1 MYRRENMNLDSLLSI
16 LKLWHSLLNPHELLN
31 KKEIPS
37 DEDIPIEE
45 VTNAINNAASQLKY
59 HLDKLAKSSDH
70 DVIYQL
76 KNLLISPL
84 LKENIPTENDE
95 NGSPIN
101 NTPLTNSKPINKILL
116 YLFLA
121 GTSLIDTTKKLYL
134 SEKEVARLIELIY
147 NLALH
152 LYDIETV
159 HIINLFNFFDYD
171 LKFENFG
178 LSESKIAQSIKRSF
192 LNRVFFSKRKE
203 NRLALIYLLFF
214 KPNEELRTLFLSKL
228 KTIAVTSPPKDAN
241 KTLQS
246 YLEVEKIIN
255 HLSISL
261 NNQSFLKQ
269 ETILTILRE
278 ACYLFLEQ
286 VKENLLKSPQIVRNT
301 NVSSWIADPENH
313 IIPHLNVY
321 FKNTRP
327 EYYSSFLIKLDLSS
341 LKKQIP
347 EEIEA
352 IIQEFKENHL
362 KTLEAENCPS
372 KATTPTT
379 EIEETTKKLRS
390 RLLELSILSII
401 EDAFYINNLSLS
413 ELVNASPSLSLEA
426 KKDIFE
432 YSIQYKLKHK
442 MNYQISEISR
452 LLSKEKSDLVYK
464 VLVQILS
471 LYHEKKKLQK
481 EFDTSLDNKNFS
493 KVISFLKKGMED
505 FFPVFF
511 NKKEGFF
518 KVKFTDLVIDEK
530 LIAKNLGKFFL
541 DILNPKKTV
550 SIEKIVDYV
559 VLIKYDEFHKCER
572 KLFLLYQTVHRLKER
587 MNMLLPDMRKVL
599 SYRLEAIKTASF
611 KHLNPW
617 IYFCVFDDLPKGILF
632 DDSLF
637 FDTKLLIDIGFLLQ
651 AANIIHSEIG
661 GIAGDSRYFWRRDLY
676 SQYASILSS
685 YKEKVNSL
693 FVTYQKDDTLLESLF
708 DLVVRNL
715 VE

>member
-1 MYRRENMNLDSLLSI
+1 MNLNPDSLPSI
-16 LKLWHSLLNPHELLN
+16 LELWYSLLNPHKFLD
-31 KKEIPS
+31 KKGVPYN
-37 DEDIPIEE
+37 EDVPIEE
-45 VTNAINNAASQLKY
+45 IINAINNAALQLKY
-59 HLDKLAKSSDH
+59 HLDELAKSSDH
-70 DVIYQL
+70 DVFYQL

-84 LKENIPTENDE
+84 LKENIPTESNE
-95 NGSPIN
+95 NRNPAN
-101 NTPLTNSKPINKILL
+101 NNPLINSKPINKILL

-121 GTSLIDTTKKLYL
+121 GTNLIDTTKNLYL
-134 SEKEVARLIELIY
+134 SEKEVTQLIKLIY

-152 LYDIETV
+152 LYDIEIV
-159 HIINLFNFFDYD
+159 HIINLFNFFNYD
-171 LKFENFG
+171 LKFKNLG
-178 LSESKIAQSIKRSF
+178 LSESKIAQSIRRSF
-192 LNRVFFSKRKE
+192 LNRIFFSKGKE

-214 KPNEELRTLFLSKL
+214 KSNEELKTLFLSKL

-269 ETILTILRE
+269 ETILTLLRE

-301 NVSSWIADPENH
+301 NVSNWIADPENY

-327 EYYSSFLIKLDLSS
+327 EYYASFLIKLDLSS

-372 KATTPTT
+372 KTTTPTT
-379 EIEETTKKLRS
+379 EIEETAKKLRS
-390 RLLELSILSII
+390 KLLELSILSTI
-401 EDAFYINNLSLS
+401 EDAFYINDLSLS
-413 ELVNASPSLSLEA
+413 ELVNASPSLSQEA
-426 KKDIFE
+426 KDDIFV
-432 YSIQYKLKHK
+432 YSIQYQLKHRMK
-442 MNYQISEISR
+442 YQISEISR
-452 LLSKEKSDLVYK
+452 LLSKEESDLVYK

-481 EFDTSLDNKNFS
+481 ESNNSLDNRNFS
-493 KVISFLKKGMED
+493 KVISFLRKGMED

-511 NKKEGFF
+511 NKKEGLF
-518 KVKFTDLVIDEK
+518 KVKFTDLAIDEK

-541 DILNPKKTV
+541 DILNPEKTV
-550 SIEKIVDYV
+550 SNEKIVDYV

-587 MNMLLPDMRKVL
+587 INMLLPYMGKIL
-599 SYRLEAIKTASF
+599 SHRLEAIKTASL

-617 IYFCVFDDLPKGILF
+617 IYFCVFDDFPKGILF
-632 DDSLF
+632 DDLLF
-637 FDTKLLIDIGFLLQ
+637 FDAKLFIDIGFLLQ
-651 AANIIHSEIG
+651 AANIIHSEMG
-661 GIAGDSRYFWRRDLY
+661 GIADDSRYFWRRDFY

-693 FVTYQKDDTLLESLF
+693 FVTYQKDDTLLEGLF